1 MSKKVYSRNEED
13 WYDLCEIMGSL
24 EEDYQAGDEVEIQE
38 GKAIQFAHDDFISAA
53 HIIEDLQNK
62 AYDEMGEWQ
71 QDYLD
76 DLANDVDKIF
86 ELKKLLVHFIT
97 NNAKPPQ
104 CFKVVDVKNIK
115 VTVGE

>member
-1 MSKKVYSRNEED
+1 
-13 WYDLCEIMGSL
+13 
-24 EEDYQAGDEVEIQE
+24 
-38 GKAIQFAHDDFISAA
+38 
-53 HIIEDLQNK
+53 
-62 AYDEMGEWQ
+62 MGEWQ